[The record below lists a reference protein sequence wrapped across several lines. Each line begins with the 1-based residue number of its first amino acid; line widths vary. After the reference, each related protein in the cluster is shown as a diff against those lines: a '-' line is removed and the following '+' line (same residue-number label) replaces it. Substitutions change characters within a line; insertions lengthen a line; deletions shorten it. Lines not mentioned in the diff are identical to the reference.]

1 MQMELTMKT
10 NHFINRVIAAFL
22 AISLIASC
30 SDELEPE
37 PAQSISEN
45 VALSSPENIQAVLIG
60 AYDELG
66 VDDLF
71 GGETLRNSELLAA
84 TDELLW
90 AGTFNAPREMFN
102 KNMNAVNNDAAEVW
116 LEGYQTINITNNI
129 LSALDVFTDQSEADR
144 VEGEAKFIRAMVYFE
159 LVKFFALP
167 YEAGATNSQLGVPL
181 VTTPTRGITG
191 DNDIARSTVEQ
202 VYTQILSD
210 LDDAVAGLPES
221 NDVFASSLSA
231 QAMRAR
237 VHLQMGNFTSALSDA
252 DAVIGSGNY
261 SLVGA
266 YEDAFNNAANTTE
279 DIFAMQVN
287 SQDGQNAMN
296 TFFATPQFGG
306 RDGDI
311 IVETAHLALYA
322 AGDDRG
328 AFVYEDGGT
337 FTSKYTN
344 QFGIVPVIR
353 LAEMFLIRAEA
364 NVRGGTTTGD
374 TPLNDLNVLRARAN
388 APALT
393 SATLDDVL
401 LERRLE
407 LAFEGHRL
415 HDIRRTQASVGT
427 FAYDAPELVFPIP
440 EREINANPNLVQN
453 PGY

>member
-1 MQMELTMKT
+1 MKK
-10 NHFINRVIAAFL
+10 NQYINRVIATFL
-22 AISLIASC
+22 AVGLVVSC

-66 VDDLF
+66 VSDLF
-71 GGETLRNSELLAA
+71 GGNTLRNSELLAA

-102 KNMNAVNNDAAEVW
+102 KNMNAVNSDAAEVW
-116 LEGYQTINITNNI
+116 LEGYETINITNNI
-129 LSALDVFTDQSEADR
+129 LSALDVFTDPSEAGR
-144 VEGEAKFIRAMVYFE
+144 VAGEAKFIRAMVYFE

-167 YEAGATNSQLGVPL
+167 YEVGTTNSQLGVPL

-191 DNDIARSTVEQ
+191 DNDVDRSSVEQ
-202 VYTQILSD
+202 IYAQVLSD
-210 LDDAVAGLPES
+210 LDDAVASLPET
-221 NDVFASSLSA
+221 NDVFATSFAA
-231 QAMRAR
+231 QALRAR
-237 VHLQMGNFTSALSDA
+237 VHLQMGNYPAALVDA
-252 DAVIGSGNY
+252 DAVIASGAY
-261 SLVGA
+261 SLVGT

-279 DIFAMQVN
+279 DIFAMQVS
-287 SQDGQNAMN
+287 SQDGLNSMN

-311 IVETAHLALYA
+311 IVQDAHLALYA

-328 AFVYEDGGT
+328 TFVYEDGGT
-337 FTSKYTN
+337 FTGKFTD
-344 QFGIVPVIR
+344 QFANVPIIR
-353 LAEMFLIRAEA
+353 LAEMYLIRAEA
-364 NVRGGTTTGD
+364 NVRGSTVTGD

-388 APALT
+388 APALVT
-393 SATLDDVL
+393 ASLDNVL

-415 HDIRRTQASVGT
+415 HDIRRTQADIGT

-440 EREINANPNLVQN
+440 EREINANPNLIQN

>member
-1 MQMELTMKT
+1 M
-10 NHFINRVIAAFL
+10 AAFL
-22 AISLIASC
+22 AIVLLASC

-45 VALSSPENIQAVLIG
+45 VALSNPENIQAVLIG

-102 KNMNAVNNDAAEVW
+102 KNMNAVNGDASEVW
-116 LEGYQTINITNNI
+116 LEGYQTINIANNI
-129 LSALDVFTDQSEADR
+129 LSALDVFTDQAEANR

-159 LVKFFALP
+159 LIRFFALP

-181 VTTPTRGITG
+181 VVTPTRGITG
-191 DNDIARSTVEQ
+191 DNDVSRSTVEE
-202 VYTQILSD
+202 VYAQILND
-210 LDDAVAGLPES
+210 LNDATANLPES
-221 NDVFASSLSA
+221 NDVFANSFSA
-231 QAMRAR
+231 MALRAR
-237 VHLQMGNFTSALSDA
+237 VHLQMGSFTSALSDA
-252 DAVIGSGNY
+252 NAVILSGNY
-261 SLVGA
+261 SLQSSFA
-266 YEDAFNNAANTTE
+266 SAFNNDGNTGE

-287 SQDGQNAMN
+287 SQDGQNAMT

-311 IVETAHLALYA
+311 IVEAAHLALYP

-328 AFVYEDGGT
+328 AFVYSDGGI
-337 FTSKYTN
+337 FTSKFTS
-344 QFGIVPVIR
+344 QFANIPIIR
-353 LAEMFLIRAEA
+353 LAEMYLIRAEA
-364 NVRGGTTTGD
+364 NVRGSTSTGD
-374 TPLNDLNVLRARAN
+374 SPLNDLNVLRTRAN
-388 APALT
+388 APVLT
-393 SATLDDVL
+393 AVTLEDVL

-415 HDIRRTQASVGT
+415 HDIRRTQATVGSL
-427 FAYDAPELVFPIP
+427 AYDAPELVFPIP
-440 EREINANPNLVQN
+440 EREINANPSLMQN